1 MSSDQTQCV
10 RSEFLLLIKGK
21 TTMATYLQLWQKA
34 LQIEISY
41 LKKYG
46 STRYRLTHG
55 YAVNEKAPYIYY
67 FNTAS
72 TTTNIPIGSKVTLW
86 WGERKLAGRV
96 LSSEGKSM
104 MVELEQYI
112 GAVLSE
118 LMLQYD
124 PWELLDELINRL
136 QDIRSSKK
144 KRARIQKMM
153 EPSMVALHP
162 IEKIKSNVHELVLR
176 SKYNPVTFVWGPP
189 GTGKTYT
196 LARVIANKYLKGKK
210 VLVLSQSNQAVD
222 VLMLEILRFV
232 EKQNKLQ
239 IGELLRYGS
248 QVSDILQDTPLTID
262 YLLKTNHPDLS
273 EQREEIRNERQLL
286 KKDLV
291 GSFSTRDSETL
302 LEVEKKLAQV
312 LDKIRAKE
320 TVFVKD
326 AEVIGTTLAKAAT
339 DPAIYEKEY
348 DLVIIDEVSMA
359 YIPQVAFAVSLGKK
373 SIICGD
379 FKQLPPI
386 AHATHPL
393 VNEWLKEDVFHKSG
407 VVEGLKEGTL
417 HPHIF
422 LLSEQRRMHP
432 DISAFTNK
440 FVYFGMVKDYE
451 SMYTVRES
459 IANRAPFSKMASILL
474 DSSHMGEYCMRSTSG
489 SRFNLL
495 QLLLSFQVIHEL
507 YVGGSKN
514 IGYTTP
520 YRAQAELMD
529 TLLQD
534 LYKEPLQNGE
544 ILSATVH
551 KFQGSEREVMVFDT
565 VDSFPENRP
574 SMLLTGKESERLIN
588 VAVTRTKGKFVHIAN
603 RNYIKQMVYRDKTIR
618 KLVEFQENTN
628 QLITPGQIGTW
639 IKNQH
644 EDVTWMHAKKLEKL
658 TNDVKSAKY
667 EILVSLPEGKELTNE
682 WNSLIQWPSVKLILR
697 QAEKQPPFP
706 FVMVD
711 KKILW
716 VGVPYEASNGILPP
730 YISVRVHS
738 ERLCTYFL
746 SQL

>member
-1 MSSDQTQCV
+1 M
-10 RSEFLLLIKGK
+10 
-21 TTMATYLQLWQKA
+21 MATYLQLWQKA
-34 LQIEISY
+34 LQMEISY

-46 STRYRLTHG
+46 STRYRLTYG
-55 YAVNEKAPYIYY
+55 YAINERPPYIYY

-86 WGERKLAGRV
+86 WGEQKIAGRV

-112 GAVLSE
+112 GANLSE

-144 KRARIQKMM
+144 KRARIQKLM
-153 EPSMVALHP
+153 EPNMDPLHP
-162 IEKIKSNVHELVLR
+162 IEKIKTNVHELVLR
-176 SKYNPVTFVWGPP
+176 SKYNPITFVWGPP

-196 LARVIANKYLKGKK
+196 LARVVANKYLKGKK

-232 EKQNKLQ
+232 DKQNKLQ

-248 QVSDILQDTPLTID
+248 QVSELLQDTPLTID
-262 YLLKTNHPDLS
+262 YLLKKNHPELS
-273 EQREEIRNERQLL
+273 EQKEEMRNERQLL

-320 TVFVKD
+320 MVFLKD
-326 AEVIGTTLAKAAT
+326 AEVIGTTLAKAAS

-359 YIPQVAFAVSLGKK
+359 YIPQVAFSVSLGKK
-373 SIICGD
+373 SIVCGD

-386 AHATHPL
+386 AHANHPL

-407 VVEGLKEGTL
+407 VVKGLKEGTL

-432 DISAFTNK
+432 DISAFTNQ
-440 FVYFGMVKDYE
+440 FVYFDLVKDYK
-451 SMYTVRES
+451 SMYTVREP
-459 IANRAPFSKMASILL
+459 IANRAPFPKMASILL
-474 DSSHMGEYCMRSTSG
+474 DTSHMGEYCMRSTSG

-495 QLLLSFQVIHEL
+495 QVLLSFQVIHEL

-534 LYKEPLQNGE
+534 LYNQQLQKGE

-565 VDSFPENRP
+565 VDSFPESRP

-588 VAVTRTKGKFVHIAN
+588 VAVTRTKGKFVHLAN
-603 RNYIKQMVYRDKTIR
+603 RNYIKQKVYRDKTIR
-618 KLVEFQENTN
+618 KLVEFQESTN
-628 QLITPGQIGTW
+628 QLITPGQIGSW

-644 EDVTWMHAKKLEKL
+644 EEVTWMHAKKLEKL
-658 TNDVKSAKY
+658 TSDVRSAKS
-667 EILVSLPEGKELTNE
+667 EILVSLPEGKELSNE
-682 WNSLIQWPSVKLILR
+682 WNRLLQGASIKQIFK
-697 QAEKQPPFP
+697 QEEKQPPFP

-711 KKILW
+711 NKILW
-716 VGVPYEASNGILPP
+716 LGVPYEAAIGTLPP

>member
-1 MSSDQTQCV
+1 M
-10 RSEFLLLIKGK
+10 
-21 TTMATYLQLWQKA
+21 MATYLQLWQKA
-34 LQIEISY
+34 LQMEISY

-55 YAVNEKAPYIYY
+55 YAINERPPYIYY

-86 WGERKLAGRV
+86 WGERKIAGRV

-112 GAVLSE
+112 GANLSE

-153 EPSMVALHP
+153 EPNMDPLHP
-162 IEKIKSNVHELVLR
+162 IEKIKTNVHELVLR
-176 SKYNPVTFVWGPP
+176 SKYNPITFVWGPP

-196 LARVIANKYLKGKK
+196 LARVVANKYLKGKK

-232 EKQNKLQ
+232 DKQNKLQ

-248 QVSDILQDTPLTID
+248 QVSELLQDTPLTID
-262 YLLKTNHPDLS
+262 FLLKKNHPELS
-273 EQREEIRNERQLL
+273 DQKEEMRNERQLL

-312 LDKIRAKE
+312 IDKIRAKE
-320 TVFVKD
+320 MVFLKD
-326 AEVIGTTLAKAAT
+326 ADVIGTTLAKAAS

-373 SIICGD
+373 SIVCGD

-386 AHATHPL
+386 AHANHPL

-407 VVEGLKEGTL
+407 VVKGLKEGTL

-432 DISAFTNK
+432 DISAFTNQ
-440 FVYFGMVKDYE
+440 FVYFGLVKDYK

-459 IANRAPFSKMASILL
+459 IANRAPFPKLASILL
-474 DSSHMGEYCMRSTSG
+474 DTSHMGEYCMRSTSG

-495 QLLLSFQVIHEL
+495 QVLLSFQVIHEL

-534 LYKEPLQNGE
+534 LYNQQLQNGE

-565 VDSFPENRP
+565 VDSFPESRP

-588 VAVTRTKGKFVHIAN
+588 VAVTRTKGKFVHLAN
-603 RNYIKQMVYRDKTIR
+603 RNYIKQKVYRDKTIR
-618 KLVEFQENTN
+618 KLVEFQESTN
-628 QLITPGQIGTW
+628 QLITPGQIGSW

-644 EDVTWMHAKKLEKL
+644 EEVTWMHAKKLEKL
-658 TNDVKSAKY
+658 TSDVRSAKS
-667 EILVSLPEGKELTNE
+667 EILVSLPEGKELSNE
-682 WNSLIQWPSVKLILR
+682 WNRLLQGASIKQIFK
-697 QAEKQPPFP
+697 QKEKQPPFP

-711 KKILW
+711 NKILW
-716 VGVPYEASNGILPP
+716 LGVPYEAAIGTLPP

>member
-1 MSSDQTQCV
+1 
-10 RSEFLLLIKGK
+10 
-21 TTMATYLQLWQKA
+21 MATYLQLWQKA
-34 LQIEISY
+34 LQMEISY

-55 YAVNEKAPYIYY
+55 YAINERPPYIYY

-86 WGERKLAGRV
+86 WGERKIAGRV

-112 GAVLSE
+112 GANLSE

-153 EPSMVALHP
+153 EPNMDPLHP
-162 IEKIKSNVHELVLR
+162 IEKIKTNVHELVLR
-176 SKYNPVTFVWGPP
+176 SKYNPITFVWGPP

-196 LARVIANKYLKGKK
+196 LARVVANKYLKGKK

-232 EKQNKLQ
+232 DKQNKLQ

-248 QVSDILQDTPLTID
+248 QVSELLQDTPLTID
-262 YLLKTNHPDLS
+262 YLLKKNHPELS
-273 EQREEIRNERQLL
+273 EQKEEMRNERQLL

-312 LDKIRAKE
+312 IDKIRAKE
-320 TVFVKD
+320 MVFLKD
-326 AEVIGTTLAKAAT
+326 AEVIGTTLAKAAS

-373 SIICGD
+373 SIVCGD

-386 AHATHPL
+386 AHANHPL

-407 VVEGLKEGTL
+407 VVKGLKEGTL

-432 DISAFTNK
+432 DISSFTNQ
-440 FVYFGMVKDYE
+440 FVYFGLVKDYK
-451 SMYTVRES
+451 SMYTVREP
-459 IANRAPFSKMASILL
+459 IANRAPFPKMASILL
-474 DSSHMGEYCMRSTSG
+474 DTSHMGEYCMRSTSG

-495 QLLLSFQVIHEL
+495 QVLLSFQVIHEL

-534 LYKEPLQNGE
+534 LYNQQLQNGE

-565 VDSFPENRP
+565 VDSFPESRP

-588 VAVTRTKGKFVHIAN
+588 VAVTRTKGKFVHLAN
-603 RNYIKQMVYRDKTIR
+603 RNYIKQKVFRDKTIR
-618 KLVEFQENTN
+618 KLVEFQESTN

-644 EDVTWMHAKKLEKL
+644 EEVTWMHAKKLEKL
-658 TNDVKSAKY
+658 TSDVRSAKS
-667 EILVSLPEGKELTNE
+667 EILVSLPEGKELSNE
-682 WNSLIQWPSVKLILR
+682 WNRLLQGASIKQIFK
-697 QAEKQPPFP
+697 QEEKQPPFP

-711 KKILW
+711 NKILW
-716 VGVPYEASNGILPP
+716 LGVPYEAAIGTLPP

>member
-1 MSSDQTQCV
+1 
-10 RSEFLLLIKGK
+10 
-21 TTMATYLQLWQKA
+21 MATYLQLWQKA
-34 LQIEISY
+34 LQMEISY

-55 YAVNEKAPYIYY
+55 YAINERPPYIYY

-86 WGERKLAGRV
+86 WGERKIAGRV

-104 MVELEQYI
+104 MVELKQYI
-112 GAVLSE
+112 GANLSE

-153 EPSMVALHP
+153 EPNMDPLHP
-162 IEKIKSNVHELVLR
+162 IEKIKTNVHELVLR
-176 SKYNPVTFVWGPP
+176 SKYNPITFVWGPP

-196 LARVIANKYLKGKK
+196 LARVVANKYLKGKK

-232 EKQNKLQ
+232 DKQNKLQ

-248 QVSDILQDTPLTID
+248 QASELLQDTPLTID
-262 YLLKTNHPDLS
+262 YLLKKNHPELS
-273 EQREEIRNERQLL
+273 EQKEEMRNERQLL

-302 LEVEKKLAQV
+302 LEVEKKLAQL

-320 TVFVKD
+320 MVFLKD
-326 AEVIGTTLAKAAT
+326 AEVIGTTLAKAAS

-359 YIPQVAFAVSLGKK
+359 YIPQVALAVSLGKK
-373 SIICGD
+373 SIVCGD

-386 AHATHPL
+386 AHANHPL

-407 VVEGLKEGTL
+407 VVKGLKEGTL

-422 LLSEQRRMHP
+422 MLSEQRRMHP
-432 DISAFTNK
+432 DISSFTNQ
-440 FVYFGMVKDYE
+440 FVYFGLVKDYK
-451 SMYTVRES
+451 SMYAVREP
-459 IANRAPFSKMASILL
+459 IANRAPFPKMASILL
-474 DSSHMGEYCMRSTSG
+474 DTSHMGEYCMRSTSG

-495 QLLLSFQVIHEL
+495 QVLLSFQVIHEL

-534 LYKEPLQNGE
+534 LYNQQLQNGE

-565 VDSFPENRP
+565 VDSFPESRP

-588 VAVTRTKGKFVHIAN
+588 VAVTRTKGKFVHLAN
-603 RNYIKQMVYRDKTIR
+603 RNYIKQKVYRDKTIR
-618 KLVEFQENTN
+618 KLLEFQESSN

-644 EDVTWMHAKKLEKL
+644 EEVNWMHAKKLEKL
-658 TNDVKSAKY
+658 TSDVRSAKS
-667 EILVSLPEGKELTNE
+667 EILVSIPEGKELSNE
-682 WNSLIQWPSVKLILR
+682 WNRLLQGASIKQIFK
-697 QAEKQPPFP
+697 QEEKQPPFP

-711 KKILW
+711 NKILW
-716 VGVPYEASNGILPP
+716 LGVPYEAAIGTLPP

>member
-1 MSSDQTQCV
+1 
-10 RSEFLLLIKGK
+10 
-21 TTMATYLQLWQKA
+21 MATYLQLWQKA
-34 LQIEISY
+34 LQMEISY

-55 YAVNEKAPYIYY
+55 YAINERPPYIYY

-86 WGERKLAGRV
+86 WGERKIAGRV

-112 GAVLSE
+112 GANLSE

-153 EPSMVALHP
+153 EPNMDPLHP
-162 IEKIKSNVHELVLR
+162 IEKIKTNVHELVLR
-176 SKYNPVTFVWGPP
+176 SKYNPITFVWGPP

-196 LARVIANKYLKGKK
+196 LARVVANKYLKGKK

-232 EKQNKLQ
+232 DKQNKLQ

-248 QVSDILQDTPLTID
+248 QVSELLQDTPLTID
-262 YLLKTNHPDLS
+262 YLLKKNHPELS
-273 EQREEIRNERQLL
+273 EQKEEMRNERQLL

-320 TVFVKD
+320 MVFLKD
-326 AEVIGTTLAKAAT
+326 AEVIGTTLAKAAS

-359 YIPQVAFAVSLGKK
+359 YIPQVAFSVSLGKK
-373 SIICGD
+373 SIVCGD

-386 AHATHPL
+386 AHANHPL

-407 VVEGLKEGTL
+407 VVKGLKEGTL

-432 DISAFTNK
+432 DISAFTNQ
-440 FVYFGMVKDYE
+440 FVYFDLVKDYK
-451 SMYTVRES
+451 SMYTVREP
-459 IANRAPFSKMASILL
+459 IANRAPFPKMASILL
-474 DSSHMGEYCMRSTSG
+474 DTSHMGEYCMRSTSG

-495 QLLLSFQVIHEL
+495 QVLLSFQVIHEL

-534 LYKEPLQNGE
+534 LYNQQLQKGE

-565 VDSFPENRP
+565 VDSFPESRP

-588 VAVTRTKGKFVHIAN
+588 VAVTRTKGKFVHLAN
-603 RNYIKQMVYRDKTIR
+603 RNYIKQKVYRDKTIR
-618 KLVEFQENTN
+618 KLVEFQESTN
-628 QLITPGQIGTW
+628 QLITPGQIGSW

-644 EDVTWMHAKKLEKL
+644 EEVTWMHAKKLEKL
-658 TNDVKSAKY
+658 TSDVRSAKS
-667 EILVSLPEGKELTNE
+667 EILVSLPEGKELSNE
-682 WNSLIQWPSVKLILR
+682 WNRLLQGASIKQIFK
-697 QAEKQPPFP
+697 QEEKQPPFP

-711 KKILW
+711 NKILW
-716 VGVPYEASNGILPP
+716 LGVPYEAAIGTLPP

>member
-1 MSSDQTQCV
+1 M
-10 RSEFLLLIKGK
+10 
-21 TTMATYLQLWQKA
+21 MATYLQLWQKA

-55 YAVNEKAPYIYY
+55 YAINEREPFIYY

-72 TTTNIPIGSKVTLW
+72 TTTSIPIGSKVTLW
-86 WGERKLAGRV
+86 WGERKIAGRV

-104 MVELEQYI
+104 MIELEQYI

-153 EPSMVALHP
+153 EPSMVPLHP
-162 IEKIKSNVHELVLR
+162 IEKIKTNVHELVLR
-176 SKYNPVTFVWGPP
+176 SKYNPITFVWGPP

-196 LARVIANKYLKGKK
+196 LARVVANKYLKGKK

-222 VLMLEILRFV
+222 VLMLELLRFV
-232 EKQNKLQ
+232 DKQNKLQ
-239 IGELLRYGS
+239 VGELLRYGS
-248 QVSDILQDTPLTID
+248 QVSEILQDTPLTID
-262 YLLKTNHPDLS
+262 YLLKKHHPELS
-273 EQREEIRNERQLL
+273 EQREEMRTERHLL

-291 GSFSTRDSETL
+291 GSFSARDSQTL
-302 LEVEKKLAQV
+302 LEVEKKLVQV
-312 LDKIRAKE
+312 LDKIRTKE
-320 TVFVKD
+320 MMFVKD
-326 AEVIGTTLAKAAT
+326 AEVIGTTLAKAAS

-359 YIPQVAFAVSLGKK
+359 YIPQVAFAVSLGKR
-373 SIICGD
+373 SIVCGD

-386 AHATHPL
+386 AHANHLL

-407 VVEGLKEGTL
+407 VVNGLKEGAL
-417 HPHIF
+417 HPHLF

-432 DISAFTNK
+432 DISAFTNQ
-440 FVYFGMVKDYE
+440 FVYLGLVKDYK
-451 SMYTVRES
+451 SMYTIREP
-459 IANRAPFSKMASILL
+459 IANRAPFPKMASILL
-474 DSSHMGEYCMRSTSG
+474 DTSHMGEYCMRSTSG

-495 QLLLSFQVIHEL
+495 QVLLSFQVIHEL
-507 YVGGSKN
+507 YMGGSKN

-534 LYKEPLQNGE
+534 LYNQQLQKGE

-565 VDSFPENRP
+565 VDSFPESRP

-588 VAVTRTKGKFVHIAN
+588 VAVTRTKGKFVHLAN
-603 RNYIKQMVYRDKTIR
+603 RNYIKQKVYRDKTFR
-618 KLVEFQENTN
+618 KLVEFQESNK
-628 QLITPGQIGTW
+628 QLITSAQIGTW

-644 EDVTWMHAKKLEKL
+644 DHITWMHAKKLEKL
-658 TNDVKSAKY
+658 ISDVKSAKS
-667 EILVSLPEGKELTNE
+667 EILVSLPKGKELSNE
-682 WNSLIQWPSVKLILR
+682 WIRHLQGSSVKLIIR
-697 QAEKQPPFP
+697 QEEKQPPFP
-706 FVMVD
+706 FVMID

-716 VGVPYEASNGILPP
+716 VGVPYDATNGTLPP
-730 YISVRVHS
+730 FISIRVYS

>member
-1 MSSDQTQCV
+1 M
-10 RSEFLLLIKGK
+10 
-21 TTMATYLQLWQKA
+21 MATYLQLWQKA
-34 LQIEISY
+34 LQMEISY

-55 YAVNEKAPYIYY
+55 YAINERPPYIYY

-86 WGERKLAGRV
+86 WGERKIAGRV

-112 GAVLSE
+112 GANLSE

-153 EPSMVALHP
+153 EPNMDPLHP
-162 IEKIKSNVHELVLR
+162 IEKIKTNVHELVLR
-176 SKYNPVTFVWGPP
+176 SKYNPITFVWGPP

-196 LARVIANKYLKGKK
+196 LARVVANKYLKGKK

-232 EKQNKLQ
+232 DKQNKLQ

-248 QVSDILQDTPLTID
+248 QVSELLQDTPLTID
-262 YLLKTNHPDLS
+262 YLLKKNHPELS
-273 EQREEIRNERQLL
+273 EQKEEMRNERQLL

-320 TVFVKD
+320 MVFLKD
-326 AEVIGTTLAKAAT
+326 ADVIGTTLAKAAS

-373 SIICGD
+373 SIVCGD

-386 AHATHPL
+386 AHANHPL

-407 VVEGLKEGTL
+407 VVKGLKEGTL

-432 DISAFTNK
+432 DISAFTNQ
-440 FVYFGMVKDYE
+440 FVYFGLVKDYK
-451 SMYTVRES
+451 SMYTVREP
-459 IANRAPFSKMASILL
+459 IANRAPFPKMASILL
-474 DSSHMGEYCMRSTSG
+474 DTSHMGEYCMRSTSG

-495 QLLLSFQVIHEL
+495 QVLLSFQVIHEL

-534 LYKEPLQNGE
+534 LYNQQLQNGE

-565 VDSFPENRP
+565 VDSFPESRP

-588 VAVTRTKGKFVHIAN
+588 VAVTRTKGKFVHLAN
-603 RNYIKQMVYRDKTIR
+603 RNYIKQKVFRDKTIR
-618 KLVEFQENTN
+618 KLVEFQESTN

-644 EDVTWMHAKKLEKL
+644 EEVIWMHAKKLEKL
-658 TNDVKSAKY
+658 TSDVRSAKSK
-667 EILVSLPEGKELTNE
+667 ILVSLPEGKELSNE
-682 WNSLIQWPSVKLILR
+682 WNRLLQGASIKQIFK
-697 QAEKQPPFP
+697 QEEKQPPFP

-711 KKILW
+711 NKILW
-716 VGVPYEASNGILPP
+716 LGVPYEAAIGTLPP

>member
-1 MSSDQTQCV
+1 
-10 RSEFLLLIKGK
+10 
-21 TTMATYLQLWQKA
+21 MATYLQLWQKA

-55 YAVNEKAPYIYY
+55 YAINERAPYIYY

-72 TTTNIPIGSKVTLW
+72 TTTSIPIGSKVTLW
-86 WGERKLAGRV
+86 WGERKIAGRV

-144 KRARIQKMM
+144 KRARIQKML
-153 EPSMVALHP
+153 EPTMVPLHP
-162 IEKIKSNVHELVLR
+162 IEKIKTNVHELVLR
-176 SKYNPVTFVWGPP
+176 SKYNPITFVWGPP

-222 VLMLEILRFV
+222 VLMLEIMRFV
-232 EKQNKLQ
+232 DKQNKLQ
-239 IGELLRYGS
+239 VGELLRYGS
-248 QVSDILQDTPLTID
+248 QVSEILQDTPLTID
-262 YLLKTNHPDLS
+262 FLLKKNHPELS
-273 EQREEIRNERQLL
+273 KQREEIRNERHLL
-286 KKDLV
+286 KKDLG

-302 LEVEKKLAQV
+302 LEIEKKLAQV

-320 TVFVKD
+320 TTFVKD

-339 DPAIYEKEY
+339 DPSIYEKEY

-373 SIICGD
+373 SIVCGD

-386 AHATHPL
+386 AHANHPL

-407 VVEGLKEGTL
+407 VVEGLKEGAL
-417 HPHIF
+417 HPHLF

-432 DISAFTNK
+432 DISAFTNQ
-440 FVYFGMVKDYE
+440 FVYFGMVKDYK
-451 SMYTVRES
+451 SMYTVREP
-459 IANRAPFSKMASILL
+459 IANRAPFPTMASILL
-474 DSSHMGEYCMRSTSG
+474 DTSHMGEYCMRSTSG

-495 QLLLSFQVIHEL
+495 QVLLSFQVIHEL

-534 LYKEPLQNGE
+534 LYNQQLQNGE

-565 VDSFPENRP
+565 VDSFPESRP

-588 VAVTRTKGKFVHIAN
+588 VAVTRTKGKFVHLAN
-603 RNYIKQMVYRDKTIR
+603 RNYIKQKVYRDKTIR
-618 KLVEFQENTN
+618 KLVEFQESTN
-628 QLITPGQIGTW
+628 QLITSGQIGTW

-644 EDVTWMHAKKLEKL
+644 EEVTWMHAKKLEKL
-658 TNDVKSAKY
+658 MSDVRSAKS
-667 EILVSLPEGKELTNE
+667 EILVSLPEGKVLSDE
-682 WNSLIQWPSVKLILR
+682 WNRLLQGSSVKLIFR
-697 QAEKQPPFP
+697 QEEKQPPFP

-711 KKILW
+711 NKILW
-716 VGVPYEASNGILPP
+716 LGVPYEAAIGTLPP

>member
-1 MSSDQTQCV
+1 M
-10 RSEFLLLIKGK
+10 
-21 TTMATYLQLWQKA
+21 MATYLQLWQKA

-55 YAVNEKAPYIYY
+55 YAINERAPYIYY

-72 TTTNIPIGSKVTLW
+72 TTTSIPIGSKVTLW
-86 WGERKLAGRV
+86 WGERKIAGRV

-104 MVELEQYI
+104 MVELELHI

-118 LMLQYD
+118 ILLQYD

-153 EPSMVALHP
+153 EPSMVPLHP
-162 IEKIKSNVHELVLR
+162 IEKIKTNVHELVLR
-176 SKYNPVTFVWGPP
+176 SKYNPITFVWGPP

-196 LARVIANKYLKGKK
+196 LARVVANKYLKGKK

-222 VLMLEILRFV
+222 VLMLELLRFV
-232 EKQNKLQ
+232 DKQKKLQ
-239 IGELLRYGS
+239 VGELLRYGS
-248 QVSDILQDTPLTID
+248 QVSEILQDTPLTID
-262 YLLKTNHPDLS
+262 FLLKKNHPELS
-273 EQREEIRNERQLL
+273 EQREEMRTERHLL

-320 TVFVKD
+320 MTFVKD
-326 AEVIGTTLAKAAT
+326 AEVIGTTLAKAAS

-373 SIICGD
+373 SIVCGD

-386 AHATHPL
+386 AHANHPL

-407 VVEGLKEGTL
+407 VVDGLKEGAL
-417 HPHIF
+417 HPHLF

-432 DISAFTNK
+432 DISAFTNQ

-459 IANRAPFSKMASILL
+459 IANRAPFSKMASVLL
-474 DSSHMGEYCMRSTSG
+474 DTSHMGEYCMRSTSG

-495 QLLLSFQVIHEL
+495 QVLLSFQVIHEL

-534 LYKEPLQNGE
+534 LYDQQLQSGE

-565 VDSFPENRP
+565 VDSFPESRP

-588 VAVTRTKGKFVHIAN
+588 VAVTRTKGKFVHLAN
-603 RNYIKQMVYRDKTIR
+603 RNYIKQKVYRDKTIR
-618 KLVEFQENTN
+618 KLVEFQESTN
-628 QLITPGQIGTW
+628 QLITPRQIGTW

-658 TNDVKSAKY
+658 MSDVKSAKS
-667 EILVSLPEGKELTNE
+667 EILVSLPQGKELSNE
-682 WNSLIQWPSVKLILR
+682 WNQLLQGSSVKLIFR
-697 QAEKQPPFP
+697 QEEKQPPFP
-706 FVMVD
+706 YVMVD
-711 KKILW
+711 NKIFWL
-716 VGVPYEASNGILPP
+716 GVPYEAANGTLPP
-730 YISVRVHS
+730 YISVRVQS

>member
-1 MSSDQTQCV
+1 
-10 RSEFLLLIKGK
+10 
-21 TTMATYLQLWQKA
+21 MATYLQLWQKA

-55 YAVNEKAPYIYY
+55 YAINERAPYIYY

-72 TTTNIPIGSKVTLW
+72 TTTSIPIGSKVTLW
-86 WGERKLAGRV
+86 WGERKIAGRV

-144 KRARIQKMM
+144 KRTRIQKML
-153 EPSMVALHP
+153 EPTMVPLHP
-162 IEKIKSNVHELVLR
+162 IEKIKTNVHELVLR
-176 SKYNPVTFVWGPP
+176 SKYNPITFVWGPP

-222 VLMLEILRFV
+222 VLMLEIMRFV
-232 EKQNKLQ
+232 DKQNMLQ
-239 IGELLRYGS
+239 VGELLRYGS
-248 QVSDILQDTPLTID
+248 QVSEILQDTPLTID
-262 YLLKTNHPDLS
+262 FLLKKNHPELS
-273 EQREEIRNERQLL
+273 KQREEIRNERHLL
-286 KKDLV
+286 KKDLG

-302 LEVEKKLAQV
+302 LEVERKLAQV

-320 TVFVKD
+320 MTFVKD

-339 DPAIYEKEY
+339 DPSIYEKEY

-373 SIICGD
+373 SIVCGD

-386 AHATHPL
+386 AHANHPQ

-407 VVEGLKEGTL
+407 VVEGLKEGAL
-417 HPHIF
+417 HPHLF

-432 DISAFTNK
+432 DISAFTNQ
-440 FVYFGMVKDYE
+440 FVYFDMVKDYK
-451 SMYTVRES
+451 SMYTVREP
-459 IANRAPFSKMASILL
+459 IANRAPFPKMASILL
-474 DSSHMGEYCMRSTSG
+474 DTSHMGEYCMRSTSG

-495 QLLLSFQVIHEL
+495 QVLLSFQVIHEL

-534 LYKEPLQNGE
+534 LYNQQLQNGE

-565 VDSFPENRP
+565 VDSFPESRP

-588 VAVTRTKGKFVHIAN
+588 VAVTRTKGKFVHLAN
-603 RNYIKQMVYRDKTIR
+603 RNYIKQKVYRDKTIR
-618 KLVEFQENTN
+618 KLVEFQESTN
-628 QLITPGQIGTW
+628 QLITSGQIGNW

-644 EDVTWMHAKKLEKL
+644 EEVTWMHAKKLEKL
-658 TNDVKSAKY
+658 MSDVRSAKS
-667 EILVSLPEGKELTNE
+667 EILVSLPEGKVLSDE
-682 WNSLIQWPSVKLILR
+682 WNRLLQGSSVKLIFR
-697 QAEKQPPFP
+697 QEEKQPPFP

-711 KKILW
+711 NKILW
-716 VGVPYEASNGILPP
+716 LGVPYEAANGTLPP